1 MAGPGRRLSLLSAFQ
16 VLQQLKTLPDF
27 LIFPT
32 FLALRHQDCFTFTL
46 PESLLLPDREIIYA
60 VKALMTSA
68 NEEQGT
74 IQSSSDAL
82 NSPVKTGAYISGVL
96 STCDEVLIHI
106 FQAFWNRHLLFWL

>member
-16 VLQQLKTLPDF
+16 VLQQLKTLPYF

-32 FLALRHQDCFTFTL
+32 FLALRHQDRFTFTL
-46 PESLLLPDREIIYA
+46 PEGLLLPDREIIYA
-60 VKALMTSA
+60 VKVLMTFA

-82 NSPVKTGAYISGVL
+82 KSPVITGPYISRVL
-96 STCDEVLIHI
+96 STYEEMLIHI
-106 FQAFWNRHLLFWL
+106 FLAFWNRHLLF